1 VPGCGGYARYVCM
14 RITAQIALVAS
25 GASGFGLTNRLD
37 CNVYL
42 IDGGRESALVDAGCG
57 LEPELI
63 LARMEMCGIDPQTVS
78 QVLLTH
84 CHADHSAGARFW
96 SETLDAAVVAPQQS
110 AAALGSGDEDVINL
124 KRARAAGVYPAD
136 FSFSP
141 VPVSRSVDDG
151 DTIQVGVLRLEVLR
165 TPGHSFD
172 HIVYLLHG
180 NSEEPLLFGGDV
192 LLSDGRIMLLDAPDC
207 RIDAYGE
214 TIRRLSGLGVEGL
227 MPGHGAFMLHGAGQV
242 VAQAAS
248 YFDRMLVPPSW
259 M

>member
-1 VPGCGGYARYVCM
+1 M
-14 RITAQIALVAS
+14 RITAQMALVAS
-25 GASGFGLTNRLD
+25 GASGFGLSNRLD

-42 IDGGRESALVDAGCG
+42 IDGGGESALVDAGCG
-57 LEPELI
+57 LEPERI
-63 LARMEMCGIDPQTVS
+63 LGRIEMSGIDPQTVS

-96 SETLDAAVVAPQQS
+96 SESLDAAVVAPKQS
-110 AAALGSGDEDVINL
+110 ADALRSGDEDVINL

-136 FSFSP
+136 FFLPP
-141 VPVSRSVDDG
+141 VPVSRSVDEG
-151 DTIQVGVLRLEVLR
+151 DLIRVGSLQLEVLK

-172 HIVYLLHG
+172 HVAYLLQG
-180 NSEEPLLFGGDV
+180 SNEVGALLFSGDV
-192 LLSDGRIMLLDAPDC
+192 LLTDGRIMLLDAPDC
-207 RIDAYGE
+207 RIDAYGQ
-214 TIRRLSGLGVEGL
+214 TIRRLAGLQVEGL

-242 VAQAAS
+242 VAKVAS

>member
-1 VPGCGGYARYVCM
+1 M

-25 GASGFGLTNRLD
+25 GASGFGLSNRLD

-42 IDGGRESALVDAGCG
+42 IDGGGESALVDAGCG
-57 LEPELI
+57 LEPERI
-63 LARMEMCGIDPQTVS
+63 LARMEMSGIDPQTIG

-96 SETLDAAVVAPQQS
+96 SETLGAAVIAPRQS
-110 AAALGSGDEDVINL
+110 AAALEGGNEEVINL

-136 FSFSP
+136 FLMSP
-141 VPVSRSVDDG
+141 VPVSRSVDEG
-151 DTIQVGVLRLEVLR
+151 ELIRVGSLQLEVLR

-172 HIVYLLHG
+172 HVAYLLQG
-180 NSEEPLLFGGDV
+180 ENEEAEVLFSGDV

-207 RIDAYGE
+207 RISAYSE
-214 TIRRLSGLGVEGL
+214 TIRRLATLRVGGL
-227 MPGHGAFMLHGAGQV
+227 MPGHGAFILQGAGQV
-242 VAQAAS
+242 VAKAAS

-259 M
+259 S

>member
-1 VPGCGGYARYVCM
+1 VSM
-14 RITAQIALVAS
+14 RITEQIALVAS
-25 GASGFGLTNRLD
+25 GANGLGLSNQLD

-57 LEPELI
+57 LEPERI
-63 LARMEMCGIDPQTVS
+63 LARIEMSGIDPQTIN

-110 AAALGSGDEDVINL
+110 AAALSTGDEDVINL

-136 FSFSP
+136 FSLSP
-141 VPVSRSVDDG
+141 VPVSRSVDEG
-151 DTIQVGVLRLEVLR
+151 DVIQVGALQLEVLR

-172 HIVYLLHG
+172 HVAYLLRG
-180 NSEEPLLFGGDV
+180 NGEEPLLFGGDV

-207 RIDAYGE
+207 RIYAYGE
-214 TIRRLSGLGVEGL
+214 TIRRLADLRVEGL
-227 MPGHGAFMLHGAGQV
+227 MPGHGAFTLRGAGQILTK
-242 VAQAAS
+242 AAS

-259 M
+259 L

>member
-1 VPGCGGYARYVCM
+1 M
-14 RITAQIALVAS
+14 RITARIALVAS
-25 GASGFGLTNRLD
+25 GANGFGLSNQLD

-42 IDGGRESALVDAGCG
+42 ISGGGEAALVDAGCG
-57 LEPELI
+57 LEPERI
-63 LARMEMCGIDPQTVS
+63 LARIEMSGIDPQTIA

-96 SETLDAAVVAPQQS
+96 SETLDAAVIAPEQS
-110 AAALGSGDEDVINL
+110 AAALSSGDENIINL

-136 FSFSP
+136 FSLSP
-141 VPVSRSVDDG
+141 VPVSRSVDEG
-151 DTIQVGVLRLEVLR
+151 DVIQVGALRLEVLR

-172 HIVYLLHG
+172 HVAYLLR
-180 NSEEPLLFGGDV
+180 SDDAEPLLFGGDV

-214 TIRRLSGLGVEGL
+214 TIRRLADLQVEGL
-227 MPGHGAFMLHGAGQV
+227 MPGHGAFTLHGAGQILTK
-242 VAQAAS
+242 AAS

-259 M
+259 L